1 MKRSIIILYIVV
13 VAVLAAATVFEKYLG
28 TDYVSD
34 HIYGAWWFSALW
46 ALLVAVSIFWLI
58 KRKVRR
64 PSVMVL
70 HLSFVVILAG
80 ALLTHLTAIRGVVPL
95 RKGVDTNTFLTRD
108 MHLHQ
113 MPFTIRLEQFDVKFY
128 QGTQMP
134 SDYISQV
141 TIDGKPFTISMN
153 QIASHKNVRLYQM
166 DYDADMQ
173 GSILSLNYDPW
184 GIPVTYCGYALLFVS
199 LIWILID
206 PKGRFREQLALLRNH
221 RRQLNIFAAGIAAC
235 FLFLMYH
242 FLNKYSPENHPMP
255 VLNSRLLP
263 IHIATIM
270 LAYTLLLFACLSS
283 LVGLISAK
291 YRQGMQHLSQM
302 MLYPALTFLG
312 FGIFIGAIWANIS
325 WGNYWSWDPKETW
338 ALITLMIYGI
348 PAHRSI
354 KLNHNMYMVL
364 AFLTILMTYFG
375 VNYFLGG
382 MHSYA

>member
-1 MKRSIIILYIVV
+1 MV

-46 ALLVAVSIFWLI
+46 ALLAAASISWFI

-64 PSVMVL
+64 PSVIAL
-70 HLSFVVILAG
+70 HLAFVVILAG

-113 MPFTIRLEQFDVKFY
+113 MPFTIRLEQFDVK
-128 QGTQMP
+128 QMP

-166 DYDADMQ
+166 DYDADML

-184 GIPVTYCGYALLFVS
+184 GIPVTYSGYALLFVA

-221 RRQLNIFAAGIAAC
+221 RHLCWVHIGM
-235 FLFLMYH
+235 FLIPDVSL
-242 FLNKYSPENHPMP
+242 PE
-255 VLNSRLLP
+255 
-263 IHIATIM
+263 
-270 LAYTLLLFACLSS
+270 
-283 LVGLISAK
+283 
-291 YRQGMQHLSQM
+291 
-302 MLYPALTFLG
+302 
-312 FGIFIGAIWANIS
+312 
-325 WGNYWSWDPKETW
+325 
-338 ALITLMIYGI
+338 
-348 PAHRSI
+348 
-354 KLNHNMYMVL
+354 
-364 AFLTILMTYFG
+364 
-375 VNYFLGG
+375 
-382 MHSYA
+382 